1 MDADLSHDPA
11 VLPALIAIAEHG
23 ADLAIGSRYVPG
35 GLTENWP
42 RRRRML
48 SRWGNRYAA
57 GVLGLAV
64 NDATAGYRAYRS
76 DALERME
83 FETVAA
89 EGYGFQVE
97 MTYRLVRIG
106 GKVVEFPIT
115 FRDRTEGSSKMSGGI
130 VREALM
136 IVIKLWV
143 ADFGGR
149 RRRRAQGL
157 ADMRNWVVGGALIPR
172 VGGVDLDGLVL
183 VGNRR
188 RDRTLEW
195 TPPGGVIDRGES
207 IRQGL
212 EREVFEETGL
222 TVAGVGRPALLGGRR
237 GSAVGLAVARRGVG
251 GRRRNRRHRVGRSR
265 WHRRGGTPGHQ
276 LPRRW
281 RCWRPARSGFTCRS
295 AIG

>member
-1 MDADLSHDPA
+1 MRVTVVVPTFNEAGNIVRLCREVRLALPEADLLIIDDASPDGTADLAESLNESLGGISVVRRASKDGLGAAYRSGLRTAIDRGAEICVQMDADLSHDPA
-11 VLPALIAIAEHG
+11 VLPALVANAEHG
-23 ADLAIGSRYVPG
+23 ADLTIGSRYVPG

-83 FETVAA
+83 FDTVAA

-115 FRDRTEGSSKMSGGI
+115 FRDRTAGVSKMSGGI
-130 VREALM
+130 VREALV
-136 IVIKLWV
+136 IVIQLWV

-149 RRRRAQGL
+149 RRRRAQG
-157 ADMRNWVVGGALIPR
+157 G
-172 VGGVDLDGLVL
+172 
-183 VGNRR
+183 
-188 RDRTLEW
+188 
-195 TPPGGVIDRGES
+195 
-207 IRQGL
+207 
-212 EREVFEETGL
+212 
-222 TVAGVGRPALLGGRR
+222 
-237 GSAVGLAVARRGVG
+237 
-251 GRRRNRRHRVGRSR
+251 
-265 WHRRGGTPGHQ
+265 
-276 LPRRW
+276 
-281 RCWRPARSGFTCRS
+281 
-295 AIG
+295 